1 MQNNT
6 LINQINIMINEEQKD
21 SSYKFPN
28 VNARY
33 MIDFERAYNN
43 NYHNPVLV
51 FVRQDIKDFN
61 NNRTYY
67 LYEKDN
73 KIYEVQVIVD
83 NEIVS
88 TYTKPHNNK
97 LQIPTVN

>member
-6 LINQINIMINEEQKD
+6 LLDQINIIINKPID
-21 SSYKFPN
+21 HSYKFPN

-43 NYHNPVLV
+43 NYHRPILVL
-51 FVRQDIKDFN
+51 VRQDIKDLY

-73 KIYEVQVIVD
+73 EIFEIFVIVNND
-83 NEIVS
+83 NLS
-88 TYTKPHNNK
+88 TYTKPHDKK
-97 LQIPTVN
+97 LQIPIVN

>member
-6 LINQINIMINEEQKD
+6 FINQINIMINKEQKD
-21 SSYKFPN
+21 SLYKFPN

-33 MIDFERAYNN
+33 MIEFERAYNN
-43 NYHNPVLV
+43 NYHHPVLV

-67 LYEKDN
+67 LYEKDH
-73 KIYEVQVIVD
+73 KIYEIQVIVN